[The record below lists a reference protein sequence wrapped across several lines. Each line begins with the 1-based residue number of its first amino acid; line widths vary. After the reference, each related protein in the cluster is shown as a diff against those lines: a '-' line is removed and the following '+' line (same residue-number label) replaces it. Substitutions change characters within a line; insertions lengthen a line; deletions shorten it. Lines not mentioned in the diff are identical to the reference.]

1 MTQIQK
7 GIDDKTQ
14 SQKGIDDKTQSQKGI
29 DVMTQIQKGIYVL
42 RAEEL
47 CYALRDALIDFSLKY
62 PSHSTFERYL
72 GLITDEGD
80 LKYIIKLLHECWLF
94 ANPYYLFNGLLKDPS
109 APEMIERVLST
120 YSNGFDYLKEAFTP
134 GINHLWIEHYNN
146 YVKSPE
152 KQLAYEDYLNE
163 LFRLTENIC
172 QARDIK
178 LREGFVIDNDLGCN
192 ISYSEQERVYDMA
205 VENKL
210 FDDTKGNRQTFFSLF
225 STSPE
230 EPRGQIR
237 WMVKNE
243 KNEDP
248 SYATLYEFF
257 EAIGVDMH
265 SRREKEIICKH
276 FLDCYGQPIKVNQL
290 KFRKP
295 SDIQKD
301 LAQKVKQALQE
312 S

>member
-1 MTQIQK
+1 MTQI
-7 GIDDKTQ
+7 
-14 SQKGIDDKTQSQKGI
+14 QKGI
-29 DVMTQIQKGIYVL
+29 DVMTQIQKGIDVMTQIQKSIYVL

-94 ANPYYLFNGLLKDPS
+94 ANPYYLFNGLPKNLPQEELIK
-109 APEMIERVLST
+109 RVLSQ
-120 YSNGFDYLKEAFTP
+120 YRSPEAGGFDYLKEAFTP

-163 LFRLTENIC
+163 LFRITKNIYK
-172 QARDIK
+172 ARDIK
-178 LREGFVIDNDLGCN
+178 LREGFVIDNDLDCN

-205 VENKL
+205 VKNKL
-210 FDDTKGNRQTFFSLF
+210 FDDTKENRHTYFSLF
-225 STSPE
+225 RTSPE

-243 KNEDP
+243 KNEKP
-248 SYATLYEFF
+248 SYATLYVFF

-265 SRREKEIICKH
+265 SRREKEVICKH
-276 FLDCYGQPIKVNQL
+276 FLGCYGEPIKVEQL
-290 KFRKP
+290 KRRE
-295 SDIQKD
+295 SSHELQK
-301 LAQKVKQALQE
+301 LAEKVKQALQKT
-312 S
+312 

>member
-1 MTQIQK
+1 MTQIQNE
-7 GIDDKTQ
+7 
-14 SQKGIDDKTQSQKGI
+14 I
-29 DVMTQIQKGIYVL
+29 DVKTQIQNEIYVL

-47 CYALRDALIDFSLKY
+47 CYALRDAIIDFTLKY

-80 LKYIIKLLHECWLF
+80 LKYIIKLLHECWIF
-94 ANPYYLFNGLLKDPS
+94 ANPYYLFNGDPKDLS
-109 APEMIERVLST
+109 AEEMIERALSR

-152 KQLAYEDYLNE
+152 KGHAYEDYLKE

-192 ISYSEQERVYDMA
+192 ISYSEQDRVYDMA

-210 FDDTKGNRQTFFSLF
+210 FDDTKDNRHTFFSLF
-225 STSPE
+225 PTSPE

-243 KNEDP
+243 KKEGP
-248 SYATLYEFF
+248 SYASLYVFLES
-257 EAIGVDMH
+257 IGVNMH
-265 SRREKEIICKH
+265 SRLEKEVICKN
-276 FLDCYGQPIKVNQL
+276 FLNYKGEPIEVDKL
-290 KFRKP
+290 KYREPNHKL
-295 SDIQKD
+295 QD
-301 LAQKVKQALQE
+301 LVQKVKQALQKT
-312 S
+312 